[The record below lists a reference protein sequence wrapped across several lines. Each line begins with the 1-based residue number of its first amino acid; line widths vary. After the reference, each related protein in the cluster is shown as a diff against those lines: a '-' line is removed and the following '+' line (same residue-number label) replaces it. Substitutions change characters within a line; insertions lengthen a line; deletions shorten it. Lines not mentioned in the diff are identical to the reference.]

1 MGDAALRT
9 STGSASLHRAALKAE
24 PKKGNPM
31 KTWQILLL
39 AVGAYYLFI
48 KEDEEPASTSLKPI
62 IVIAP
67 GTMA

>member
-1 MGDAALRT
+1 
-9 STGSASLHRAALKAE
+9 
-24 PKKGNPM
+24 M